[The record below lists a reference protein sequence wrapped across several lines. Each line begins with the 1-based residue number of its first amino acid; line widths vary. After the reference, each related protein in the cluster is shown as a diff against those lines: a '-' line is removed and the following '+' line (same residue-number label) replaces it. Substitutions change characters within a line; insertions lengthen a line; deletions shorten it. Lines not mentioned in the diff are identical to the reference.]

1 MKKIFIVEDDD
12 GIREL
17 LEYLFISQEFAVK
30 AFPTAESFKK
40 TIATQHPDL
49 ILMDVMLPDGNGMEM
64 CRGLHGSRE
73 TNDIPV
79 VLMSAHADKN
89 LTKNSC
95 AKDFI
100 AKPFDVD
107 DLLSRVNKYIG

>member
-1 MKKIFIVEDDD
+1 MKKIFVVEDDQ

-17 LEYLFISQEFAVK
+17 LELLLVSQAYSVK
-30 AFPTAESFKK
+30 SFPTAETFKRCIK
-40 TIATQHPDL
+40 TQRADL
-49 ILMDVMLPDGNGMEM
+49 ILMDIMLPDGNGLDM
-64 CRGLHGSRE
+64 CEILSQNPE
-73 TNDIPV
+73 TQQIPI

-89 LTKNSC
+89 ITKDSC

-107 DLLSRVNKYIG
+107 DLLHRIQGQLE